1 MKYIHLYK
9 RTIKIIALAA
19 IAIVLTFTGCAKA
32 PLISTADGKT
42 LIFEDDNRTFK
53 YINDV
58 YHYRIADN
66 DIYIIYPNG
75 YIYSQNINSNT
86 ATKSWSIP
94 TGMPEISF
102 ASEIGYIDENYL
114 VDAILK
120 YMGMKS
126 KESTTGIFVIFI
138 SAAAGLWGIIS
149 PGSLWYVSYGWR
161 YKNAQPTQAAII
173 LNRIAGVIL
182 LMIVIFK
189 IFPRI

>member
-1 MKYIHLYK
+1 MKYIHLSK
-9 RTIKIIALAA
+9 RIVKITALAA
-19 IAIVLTFTGCAKA
+19 IAIILTFTGCAKA

-53 YINDV
+53 YIDEV
-58 YHYRIADN
+58 YHYRVADN
-66 DIYIIYPNG
+66 DIYITYPNG
-75 YIYSQNINSNT
+75 YIYSQNINSN
-86 ATKSWSIP
+86 AAAKSWDIP
-94 TGMPEISF
+94 AGMPEISS
-102 ASEIGYIDENYL
+102 AEEIGYIDENYL

-120 YMGMKS
+120 HMRLKS
-126 KESTTGIFVIFI
+126 EKSTTGIFAII
-138 SAAAGLWGIIS
+138 IAAAVGLWGIIS

-182 LMIVIFK
+182 LIIVIFK

>member
-1 MKYIHLYK
+1 
-9 RTIKIIALAA
+9 
-19 IAIVLTFTGCAKA
+19 
-32 PLISTADGKT
+32 
-42 LIFEDDNRTFK
+42 
-53 YINDV
+53 
-58 YHYRIADN
+58 
-66 DIYIIYPNG
+66 
-75 YIYSQNINSNT
+75 
-86 ATKSWSIP
+86 
-94 TGMPEISF
+94 MPEISF